1 MSRLSTFFLVAVAGL
16 LAIFF
21 GIYLHLRSAG
31 TPTKAVG
38 SPLFSFDP
46 DDIRWINI
54 HNGDA
59 SIELKRSYSGW
70 QIMPE
75 PGDQASSEVVKQLM
89 EAARTTLVLDRI
101 RAGELGY
108 KDKLSEYGLR
118 KSQLQLDFGGDR
130 DLSLLFGKDSVDES
144 RVYVRFEN
152 SDDVYVVSNKLSR
165 MIQRP
170 LQEFRDRRLTTLHP
184 TRVDRLVLKRAGGE
198 MELRK
203 DGRGW
208 AIIKPIAARADEAS
222 VSSFVEKILRTGIDG
237 FVAEEGGDPGSF
249 GLSEPSAEVQLFGEG
264 ERVPQIVRLGSAA
277 PEGGVF
283 ARLIPRNVIC
293 RLPGSL
299 SQLLAV
305 DLASFRDMA
314 LARINLDMVD
324 LIRIVSPA
332 SRLALRRTVNGW
344 ELDDGSRRS
353 HVSHPAVQRV
363 VDALAQIKSVRFEP
377 ATIGSLQKNGLEKP
391 PFTVSFLS
399 VVSENTPESTAG
411 EQLVEE
417 LNFGA
422 VGSTDLIPVHTTGSP
437 EIKFV
442 PKSALTAV
450 PTDPASWTSP

>member
-249 GLSEPSAEVQLFGEG
+249 GLL
-264 ERVPQIVRLGSAA
+264 
-277 PEGGVF
+277 
-283 ARLIPRNVIC
+283 PRFSF
-293 RLPGSL
+293 LAKGKGSL
-299 SQLLAV
+299 RLC
-305 DLASFRDMA
+305 ASV
-314 LARINLDMVD
+314 L
-324 LIRIVSPA
+324 
-332 SRLALRRTVNGW
+332 LRR
-344 ELDDGSRRS
+344 
-353 HVSHPAVQRV
+353 RV
-363 VDALAQIKSVRFEP
+363 
-377 ATIGSLQKNGLEKP
+377 G
-391 PFTVSFLS
+391 FL
-399 VVSENTPESTAG
+399 
-411 EQLVEE
+411 
-417 LNFGA
+417 
-422 VGSTDLIPVHTTGSP
+422 PVLFRGT
-437 EIKFV
+437 
-442 PKSALTAV
+442 
-450 PTDPASWTSP
+450 